1 MRVSLGFLILGLIAC
16 CVASEN
22 VNPGGASSEGVS
34 SSFDQMGWNR
44 YVGEVLVNIWSSG
57 FGTDFT
63 PIKANNRTRETRI
76 ATQTHRLRAQVAA
89 RLLDSLETTEIIC
102 QNGSYSEDAFL
113 QVEKELKEKGWD
125 IHWIPKRLTEECGP
139 QSRGFLFVQMK

>member
-1 MRVSLGFLILGLIAC
+1 MRVSLVFLILGLIAG
-16 CVASEN
+16 VLSSEA
-22 VNPGGASSEGVS
+22 PSGASSE
-34 SSFDQMGWNR
+34 FDQMGWNR

-76 ATQTHRLRAQVAA
+76 ATQTHRLRARVAA

-102 QNGSYSEDAFL
+102 QQESYSEDAFL
-113 QVEKELKEKGWD
+113 QVEKELKERGWD
-125 IHWIPKRLTEECGP
+125 VHWIPKRLTEECGP
-139 QSRGFLFVQMK
+139 QSRGFLFVKLR

>member
-1 MRVSLGFLILGLIAC
+1 MRVSLVFLILGLISC
-16 CVASEN
+16 CVASEA
-22 VNPGGASSEGVS
+22 PGGASSES
-34 SSFDQMGWNR
+34 SPPFDQMGWNR

-76 ATQTHRLRAQVAA
+76 ATQTHRLRARVAA

-102 QNGSYSEDAFL
+102 QQESYSEDAFL
-113 QVEKELKEKGWD
+113 QVEKELKERGWD
-125 IHWIPKRLTEECGP
+125 VHWIPKRLSEECGP
-139 QSRGFLFVQMK
+139 QSRGFLFVKLR